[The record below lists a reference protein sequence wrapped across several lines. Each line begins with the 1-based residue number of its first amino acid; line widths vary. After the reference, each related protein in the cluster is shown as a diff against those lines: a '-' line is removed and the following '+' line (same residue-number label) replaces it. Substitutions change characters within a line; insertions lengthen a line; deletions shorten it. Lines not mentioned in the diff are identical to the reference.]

1 MSHNPASKF
10 GLLNYLRKTD
20 LDTYSC
26 VNSSSV
32 IMKLAACMC
41 PPPPCCFASASADDI
56 VLMLFE
62 LHMDGMPGSKECC
75 EFVSLQAH
83 DSVPFL
89 DRAWTGFHGEVKV
102 FRVRKR
108 RSPQIIVFEEMKLLR
123 VLIAVEK
130 FTRQPAPSF
139 CHIRA
144 SQSPNQH
151 QKVYKVLKVI
161 CLAAT
166 PDPETLQNRAL
177 TPS

>member
-89 DRAWTGFHGEVKV
+89 ERAWPGFHGEVKV
-102 FRVRKR
+102 FRAGKHKSPRMTPLRPSSFLAVRLWSTSVISVDCSAR
-108 RSPQIIVFEEMKLLR
+108 R
-123 VLIAVEK
+123 
-130 FTRQPAPSF
+130 
-139 CHIRA
+139 
-144 SQSPNQH
+144 
-151 QKVYKVLKVI
+151 VYVWMSK
-161 CLAAT
+161 
-166 PDPETLQNRAL
+166 E
-177 TPS
+177 